1 MPFRHTDKGWYW
13 GSKGP
18 FPTKQKAIQVATA
31 AHASGFK
38 EESIME
44 YTVQDFVMCLLHA
57 QTNTHI
63 LHLQS
68 RSYSE
73 HKALQGLYEGLD
85 TLIDDFVEAYQGK
98 YGIIEGYKND
108 YELPEPALE
117 YVVGLADY
125 IKQARASIA
134 QDTELQ
140 NIIDEIAQLVDSTL
154 YKLRFLK

>member
-1 MPFRHTDKGWYW
+1 MPIVKKKDGWYW
-13 GSKGP
+13 GSKGA
-18 FPTKQKAIQVATA
+18 FATKAQAIAVMRGAY
-31 AHASGFK
+31 ASGYK
-38 EESIME
+38 EENQMD
-44 YTVQDFVMCLLHA
+44 YTIQEFVMCLLHA

-98 YGIIEGYKND
+98 YGIIEGYSND
-108 YELPEPALE
+108 YEQPTPALE
-117 YVVGLADY
+117 YVISLADY
-125 IKQARASIA
+125 IKQARESIA
-134 QDTELQ
+134 QDSELQ